1 VFKVKEISSKSGL
14 AIALSKLEGFKEPK
28 VRVEQYTVDSEI
40 GAFIL
45 WNGLLKGDIRQK
57 VSVDLGCGTGILGI
71 GALLLGAKKV
81 FFVDS
86 EGSALKIAKNNLEKV
101 KSEFLIEGKA
111 VFVCRDVVDFSEKC
125 DTVVENPPFGV
136 KVRHA
141 DRVFLKKAFEI
152 GKVVYSFHKSES
164 KEFIERFSSKNEF
177 KITDVWDFKF
187 PLKAIY
193 KFHSRRIKYID
204 VSCFRF
210 EKAKLFK

>member
-1 VFKVKEISSKSGL
+1 MKEIRSKSSL

-28 VRVEQYTVDSEI
+28 VSVEQYTVDSEI
-40 GAFIL
+40 GAFVL

-81 FFVDS
+81 FLVDNDS
-86 EGSALKIAKNNLEKV
+86 SALKIAKKSLEKV
-101 KSEFLIEGKA
+101 KSECSIDGEA
-111 VFVCRDVVDFSEKC
+111 VFVCKDIKEFSEKT
-125 DTVVENPPFGV
+125 DTVIENPPFGV

-141 DRVFLKKAFEI
+141 DKVFLERAFEI
-152 GKVVYSFHKSES
+152 GKVIYSFHKSES
-164 KEFIERFSSKNEF
+164 KRFIERLSIKNEF

-187 PLKAIY
+187 PLKATY

-204 VSCFRF
+204 VSCFRL
-210 EKAKLFK
+210 EKPKLFK